1 MSKILENIFELVS
14 DVVVDRPE
22 RIPNNT
28 PSKDNINNGSS
39 QTQSLG
45 SMLDDLKARQST
57 HTNDDASH
65 ESSSDLAQILRQRYK
80 KRGILISY
88 DSKGCFELKRVVCKV
103 VEDLKSL
110 GFQDDVWF
118 DKDEGETT
126 TNASFVQRLE
136 SSESCNAAILF
147 ISHQYFHSTLSSYE
161 VEIFRQRNSEIT
173 SSGIPFRVFV
183 VKYSPSDIPVPAE
196 FLNTDVD
203 LTSRRL
209 CRVSAAEKASA
220 VVGALC
226 VKLEGY
232 SFFFNFFHFILFQ
245 LISFRFI
252 SFHLISFTSFHFISF
267 HFSQHFFPFIHFT
280 QFNPVSFHLVSF
292 HLISPIFLFHFIS
305 SYFISFRFISF
316 WFYFIPFQFINFIS
330 FHLISF
336 HFISSH
342 SISHI
347 NFGTGFLIFF
357 RYVTFSTKLY
367 RELYSEP
374 GDGFEHRGYKN
385 KPVFTW
391 NVGDVQ
397 DWLGSLGIHERYRVS
412 FEESE
417 IDGYLLKCLKEC
429 DMLEHLNVDSKTARQ
444 KIFYTLTN
452 IQVRETSWDKCCQNR
467 RMRDDIVYLVC
478 DPVDM
483 WIAEFI
489 KSDLV
494 KVGLTVNIS

>member
-39 QTQSLG
+39 QTQSVG

-65 ESSSDLAQILRQRYK
+65 ERSSDLAQILRQRYK

-161 VEIFRQRNSEIT
+161 VEIFRQRNGEIT

-183 VKYSPSDIPVPAE
+183 VKYSPSDTPVPAE

-232 SFFFNFFHFILFQ
+232 SLFFQFLPFHLISAHFISFHPISSYLIHFISFHFILYHLNSVSILFCLFILLS
-245 LISFRFI
+245 LIQ
-252 SFHLISFTSFHFISF
+252 FHFISF
-267 HFSQHFFPFIHFT
+267 HFILFRPF
-280 QFNPVSFHLVSF
+280 
-292 HLISPIFLFHFIS
+292 FLFHFIS
-305 SYFISFRFISF
+305 SYFILFH
-316 WFYFIPFQFINFIS
+316 FIPFYFVLVLF
-330 FHLISF
+330 
-336 HFISSH
+336 H
-342 SISHI
+342 SIS
-347 NFGTGFLIFF
+347 
-357 RYVTFSTKLY
+357 
-367 RELYSEP
+367 
-374 GDGFEHRGYKN
+374 
-385 KPVFTW
+385 
-391 NVGDVQ
+391 
-397 DWLGSLGIHERYRVS
+397 IH
-412 FEESE
+412 
-417 IDGYLLKCLKEC
+417 
-429 DMLEHLNVDSKTARQ
+429 
-444 KIFYTLTN
+444 
-452 IQVRETSWDKCCQNR
+452 
-467 RMRDDIVYLVC
+467 
-478 DPVDM
+478 
-483 WIAEFI
+483 
-489 KSDLV
+489 
-494 KVGLTVNIS
+494 

>member
-39 QTQSLG
+39 QTQSVG

-57 HTNDDASH
+57 HTNDDTSH

-88 DSKGCFELKRVVCKV
+88 DSKGCFDLKRVVCKV

-161 VEIFRQRNSEIT
+161 VEIFRQRNGEIT

-232 SFFFNFFHFILFQ
+232 SLFFQFLPFH
-245 LISFRFI
+245 LISAHFI
-252 SFHLISFTSFHFISF
+252 SFHLISSYLIHFISFHFISF
-267 HFSQHFFPFIHFT
+267 QFSQHFVSFIHFT
-280 QFNPVSFHLVSF
+280 QFNPVSFHLISF
-292 HLISPIFLFHFIS
+292 HLISPIF
-305 SYFISFRFISF
+305 YFT
-316 WFYFIPFQFINFIS
+316 S

-336 HFISSH
+336 HSVLFRFGFISFHFNSLISSH
-342 SISHI
+342 
-347 NFGTGFLIFF
+347 
-357 RYVTFSTKLY
+357 
-367 RELYSEP
+367 
-374 GDGFEHRGYKN
+374 
-385 KPVFTW
+385 
-391 NVGDVQ
+391 
-397 DWLGSLGIHERYRVS
+397 
-412 FEESE
+412 
-417 IDGYLLKCLKEC
+417 
-429 DMLEHLNVDSKTARQ
+429 
-444 KIFYTLTN
+444 
-452 IQVRETSWDKCCQNR
+452 
-467 RMRDDIVYLVC
+467 
-478 DPVDM
+478 
-483 WIAEFI
+483 FI
-489 KSDLV
+489 
-494 KVGLTVNIS
+494 